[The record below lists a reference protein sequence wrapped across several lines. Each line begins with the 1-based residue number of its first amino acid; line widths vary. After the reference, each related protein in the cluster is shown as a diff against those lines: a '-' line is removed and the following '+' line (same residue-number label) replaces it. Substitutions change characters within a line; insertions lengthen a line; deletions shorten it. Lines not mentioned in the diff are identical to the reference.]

1 MFSFSLHLKYFIIII
16 FTISIFHLHLGFS
29 DNNKLHESEVRA
41 LKEISKKLGKKDWDF
56 KKDPCSGQGNWVV
69 TTYTTKGFESNLTC
83 VCSLLPPNSSCHVI
97 RLALKSQNLSGIVP
111 PEFSKLRHL
120 KVLDL
125 SRNYLTGSIPKE
137 WASMRLEDLSFMGN
151 RLSGPFPKVLTRL
164 TLLKNL
170 SLEGNLFS
178 GPIPPEIGK
187 MIHLERL

>member
-1 MFSFSLHLKYFIIII
+1 
-16 FTISIFHLHLGFS
+16 
-29 DNNKLHESEVRA
+29 
-41 LKEISKKLGKKDWDF
+41 
-56 KKDPCSGQGNWVV
+56 
-69 TTYTTKGFESNLTC
+69 
-83 VCSLLPPNSSCHVI
+83 
-97 RLALKSQNLSGIVP
+97 ALKSQNLSGIVP
-111 PEFSKLRHL
+111 PEFSKLCHV

-187 MIHLERL
+187 MIHLERLHLTSNAFTGSLPENFGLLTNLTDMRISDNNFSGRIPDFIGNW